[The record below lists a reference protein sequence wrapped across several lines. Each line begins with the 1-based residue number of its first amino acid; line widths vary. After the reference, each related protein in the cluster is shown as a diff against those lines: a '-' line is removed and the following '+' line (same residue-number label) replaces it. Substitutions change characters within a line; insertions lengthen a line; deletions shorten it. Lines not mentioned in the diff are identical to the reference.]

1 MKQQHIT
8 RHVIGRDTVSRH
20 SIGRHIIG
28 RAGLAIFASALLATA
43 AFAAGPSGTRVV
55 RDPET
60 GRTMVVNPNVDP
72 FGGFAAPATTGNQ
85 EPIILRKPKPH
96 RAAPRKPKVV
106 KAPAAETTAPETTTQ
121 EAPAAEAAPAPET
134 PPPAATRPAPPPKKA
149 APRVETKVAK
159 PAPAAP
165 KHGTGGIPFSLSGD
179 DAAAP
184 PPAAPVSSAPA
195 QGTAAATGA
204 PRNVHINFGAGA
216 VAPTPEAAAALKSIA
231 GNYANE
237 MAGGSNRLL
246 LEAYAG
252 AKGDK
257 SSEARRLSLKRALAV
272 RQLLIDAGVPSD
284 RIDVRALGGA
294 DSGNQD
300 RVDISMHG

>member
-72 FGGFAAPATTGNQ
+72 FGGFAAPATAGNQ

-106 KAPAAETTAPETTTQ
+106 KAPAAETTTP
-121 EAPAAEAAPAPET
+121 EAPAAPEASIAAPET

>member
-8 RHVIGRDTVSRH
+8 RHVIGR
-20 SIGRHIIG
+20 HIAG
-28 RAGLAIFASALLATA
+28 RASLAILASALLATA
-43 AFAAGPSGTRVV
+43 ALAAGPSGTRVV

-85 EPIILRKPKPH
+85 EPIILRMPKPH
-96 RAAPRKPKVV
+96 RAAPHKPKVA
-106 KAPAAETTAPETTTQ
+106 KTPAPETAAQ
-121 EAPAAEAAPAPET
+121 EAPAAPEASIAEPAPET
-134 PPPAATRPAPPPKKA
+134 PPPAATRPAPPPGKA
-149 APRVETKVAK
+149 APKVETKVAK

-165 KHGTGGIPFSLSGD
+165 KHSTGGIPFSLSGD
-179 DAAAP
+179 NAAAP
-184 PPAAPVSSAPA
+184 PPSESA
-195 QGTAAATGA
+195 QSTAAATGA

-237 MAGGSNRLL
+237 MAGGANRLL

>member
-1 MKQQHIT
+1 
-8 RHVIGRDTVSRH
+8 
-20 SIGRHIIG
+20 
-28 RAGLAIFASALLATA
+28 
-43 AFAAGPSGTRVV
+43 
-55 RDPET
+55 
-60 GRTMVVNPNVDP
+60 MVVNPNVDP
-72 FGGFAAPATTGNQ
+72 FGGFAAPATAGNQ

-106 KAPAAETTAPETTTQ
+106 KA
-121 EAPAAEAAPAPET
+121 
-134 PPPAATRPAPPPKKA
+134 PAATRPAPPPKKA

-237 MAGGSNRLL
+237 MAGGANRLL

-252 AKGDK
+252 TKGDK